1 MGAKINAGNARSYEF
16 FDGGR
21 LALQLFFI
29 LASLRRSS
37 WV

>member
-21 LALQLFFI
+21 AGAATFFY
-29 LASLRRSS
+29 SGFPTPF
-37 WV
+37 